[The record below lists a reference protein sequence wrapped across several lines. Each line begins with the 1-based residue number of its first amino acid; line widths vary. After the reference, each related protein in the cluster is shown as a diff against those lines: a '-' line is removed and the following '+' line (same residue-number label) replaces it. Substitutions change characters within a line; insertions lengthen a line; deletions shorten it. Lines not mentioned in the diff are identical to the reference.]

1 MNPNSYR
8 LHLEPDLNSF
18 TFTGT
23 ATIRFSPSDTAPL
36 ALDAVDLAVQ
46 RCSLRDEAGPI
57 EISWRL
63 DDEKL
68 ILEPATRPTG
78 VCEVEIDY
86 TGAIND
92 LMSGFYR
99 SRYVVDGQT
108 HYLATTQFEERDA
121 RRAFP
126 CVDHPAAKAVF
137 EIELLAPEGHIAIAN
152 TPVASTESQ
161 ADGRTLFRFEPTPPM
176 STYLVYLAV
185 GPFDVEVDTSWRIPI
200 RVAVS
205 PGKGP
210 QARES
215 LEYARKSI
223 TYLEELVGF
232 EYPLGKL
239 DSIGVADFAFGAME
253 NFGAIAYREN
263 LLLTDESSTTRA
275 EVESMMGVAAHEIA
289 HMWFGDL
296 VSPAGWRYV
305 WLNEAFATYFGNL
318 TADH

>member
-1 MNPNSYR
+1 MARCIS
-8 LHLEPDLNSF
+8 
-18 TFTGT
+18 
-23 ATIRFSPSDTAPL
+23 SP
-36 ALDAVDLAVQ
+36 
-46 RCSLRDEAGPI
+46 R
-57 EISWRL
+57 
-63 DDEKL
+63 
-68 ILEPATRPTG
+68 PARR

-108 HYLATTQFEERDA
+108 RYLATTQFEERDA

-126 CVDHPAAKAVF
+126 CVDHPAAKATF

-176 STYLVYLAV
+176 STYLVYFAV
-185 GPFDVEVDTSWRIPI
+185 GPFDVEVDTSWRVPI
-200 RVAVS
+200 SVAVS
-205 PGKGP
+205 PGKAP
-210 QARES
+210 QARQS

-223 TYLEELVGF
+223 SYLEELVGF

-239 DSIGVADFAFGAME
+239 DSIGVSDFAFGAME

-318 TADH
+318 TADHWYPEWRTIARFATGAMSGAMSRDGLPGTVRDRAR